1 MTNNLKIE
9 NGQIHLDE
17 FKLEGVTG
25 YELRSSGS
33 KKLAELTLK
42 LIVKDS
48 NVVLNHRT
56 NNVDGNFSQSTK

>member
-1 MTNNLKIE
+1 MTHNLKIE

-42 LIVKDS
+42 LLVKDS
-48 NVVLNHRT
+48 KLVLNDGT
-56 NNVDGNFSQSTK
+56 NHINSNLGQSIK